1 MRTLFEAII
10 YDTLIGD
17 PPNEYHPTAWM
28 GTAIGRLKAE
38 APEADDQTRMGYGAV
53 IVLGGA
59 AVVFL
64 LGQFIQTITR
74 TLPFGLGVT
83 VDGFLLKTTFSL
95 GGLLSAADDVRNALI
110 DGDLEEARRLVSWH
124 LVSRDTSEL
133 NESQV
138 SAATIES
145 VAENLSDGVVA
156 PLFYYAIGGLPLALA
171 YRWVNTCDSMLGYRD
186 EEHEWLG
193 KVPAQFDDLVNL
205 APARLTAQALL
216 LAGDHFFEPSAER
229 SPEQPSA
236 NAIYQRDATATESP
250 NAGHP
255 MSAAAGVLGVELE
268 KVGLYNLGE
277 GQRKPETADIGRM
290 IDLAQSAMILV
301 TAGLFIF
308 KGIVWGFRAIRQFRR
323 RFCE

>member
-1 MRTLFEAII
+1 MRTLLEALI
-10 YDTLIGD
+10 YDQMLGD

-28 GTAIGRLKAE
+28 GNAIGRLKAE
-38 APEADDQTRMGYGAV
+38 APEGDDQTRMGYGGV

-59 AVVFL
+59 VIVFL
-64 LGQFIQTITR
+64 LGQFVQRITR
-74 TLPFGLGVT
+74 GLPFGLGYSI
-83 VDGFLLKTTFSL
+83 DGWLLKTTFSFS
-95 GGLLSAADDVRNALI
+95 GLVGAADEVRAALES
-110 DGDLEEARRLVSWH
+110 GDLAEARRLVSWH

-133 NESQV
+133 DASQV

-193 KVPAQFDDLVNL
+193 KIPARFDDLVNFI
-205 APARLTAQALL
+205 PARITAQSLL
-216 LAGDHFFEPSAER
+216 LVGQQTVERDPSLMLPAEH
-229 SPEQPSA
+229 
-236 NAIYQRDATATESP
+236 IYQRDASTTNSP

-268 KVGLYNLGE
+268 KVGQYNLGA
-277 GQRKPETADIGRM
+277 GQIKPQPNDIGRM
-290 IDLAQSAMILV
+290 IELAQNTMLLI
-301 TAGLFIF
+301 TGLLFAF
-308 KGIVWGFRAIRQFRR
+308 KAIVWLFQSVRVFRQ

>member
-1 MRTLFEAII
+1 MRTLFEA
-10 YDTLIGD
+10 LIFDQFLGD

-28 GTAIGRLKAE
+28 GSAIGRLKKE
-38 APEADDQTRMGYGAV
+38 APEGNDQSRLGYGAV

-64 LGQFIQTITR
+64 LGQFIQRITR
-74 TLPFGLGVT
+74 TLPFGLGYSI
-83 VDGFLLKTTFSL
+83 DGWLLKTTFSL
-95 GGLLSAADDVRNALI
+95 GGLLGAADEVKRALEA
-110 DGDLEEARRLVSWH
+110 GDLTEARRLVSWH
-124 LVSRDTSEL
+124 LVSRDTSNL

-205 APARLTAQALL
+205 VPARLTAQALL
-216 LAGDHFFEPSAER
+216 VAGDNLFESD
-229 SPEQPSA
+229 QPRDPA
-236 NAIYQRDATATESP
+236 DMPPQAIYERDSGTTESP

-268 KVGLYNLGE
+268 KVEHYNLGA
-277 GQRKPETADIGRM
+277 GQRKPEVSDIGRM
-290 IDLAQSAMILV
+290 LELAQSAMIII
-301 TAGLFIF
+301 TAGLFIV
-308 KGIVWGFRAIRQFRR
+308 KAITSGYQAIMKFRR